1 MSVGCWN
8 ASFDT
13 RRRKLRRYGRGPK
26 RKPPEPPDPPAPPPK
41 GGKSRIVPSSH
52 RTSLGNN
59 YSCCR
64 RPCSSPLYADN
75 RRLVA
80 PFIACSRR
88 PFNRVSPSYYYHY
101 RPLPSRHGNRH
112 GVSKKGLVE
121 TITTKLRHFLKTA
134 KDTCVKGLTYG
145 KTFFT
150 YGKTLIFSSLTTTDT
165 ESHSSDTLMPNMTS
179 TSDISLNLPTSPPTN
194 EQFWHIPL
202 LHFKK
207 AAQFMRRFAL
217 PEPPFTSSSLPEK
230 APFGLS
236 LSSLKS
242 RATALLHGVAPT
254 PTMNQAKFTNDN
266 STVSIAGCHNCQCL
280 DHLIPRPERPA
291 SNTHHNPQHFR
302 QRMHPVSQL
311 LTPYVNSAPTHQA
324 TCLPCFLPSIASAI
338 PFDSSDISALTEDT
352 STIMSAGIP
361 ESTLNDSSG
370 RGTTAAA
377 AQPPPTDN
385 VSRSEL
391 TAILNA
397 NNTAIIAAM
406 QQQFGTANVSHNTG
420 KDSDTATHGTAS
432 TGSTSASY
440 STTASKLPTKA
451 RTPNVS
457 RPDNTDEAASVS
469 RAQAMRANFRNKYVS
484 DDSTTAPTPAA
495 RENGIPIGARCTLQ
509 SVDEAQYVEFST
521 YTSHVAKAD
530 PDAEVTALAA
540 AEIARI
546 CLTTMDPSLA
556 ISVVRA
562 VERAPVEG
570 PSNKNNAKL
579 HGYFVLQLDS
589 HRDDTAA
596 FRGQLLRDTIQQFV
610 VQQFHTL
617 LSDDSDMPK
626 FARALRFKLAPVNT
640 DEIMPLGLVG
650 GLLADDLDD
659 FDVTA
664 QELLLHSMIE
674 EADICLTDEH
684 GLPTH
689 PVFSTKASIRKNLGI
704 LFYTTSTVTTNRRN
718 GRAIAVG
725 YATTEEGEEA
735 ARIFADSCE
744 GKSLSVYSGIHVTFA
759 RFPSR
764 GQRGKKSKEDPVRT
778 FVKNH
783 VTKNVANCGKHYS
796 THTIENVTAVM
807 YDEDVI
813 DSITSR
819 CSHVLGVIPRVMRGA
834 PPEGEA
840 FRMKI
845 TVVVHK
851 NGATCLKDSNYYRR
865 TFMTDHPLLFPPS
878 ATDDF
883 VKVSNK
889 KKAAV
894 SNGTQAKANKPI
906 TTSWE
911 QNLDNNFKAVKE
923 STGPYAVG
931 WDKGGR
937 GCVGLKKHW
946 YGPGGAKECTNRVS
960 GSVYYKV
967 PSEAAGMS
975 LLQKWYEINDMDEL
989 EEFHKNVPHNETNLW
1004 PTWSLSFQDM
1014 PQRFGAKEYTWV
1026 EHDDDEVY
1034 AARLNATTFYTG
1046 SAEGVITNRN
1056 QLTKAKP
1063 SDFYKSDDVSSDGE
1077 DDGAGSGNN
1086 DDVNEYDDDPAPN
1099 SQSFF
1104 NDNDPGGKRRRC
1116 RTPSPKNSPFTNT
1129 DWAVIVNPSIITT
1142 CHDLHL
1148 HSKCFP
1154 GYSKLTGY
1162 EFVVCSVPWDLTDRT
1177 TMAVFAVDEA
1187 TAHSYAHWVEHTQ
1200 PIFNVPVR
1208 TVVRSPALKSNVRQM
1223 ESNMHA
1229 ESMAT
1234 SDLTHYVKCELPLHH
1249 HLDFS
1254 KHIQWCNHPTALIT
1268 KLITEWKCIE
1278 RIKDINT
1285 AKASPKG
1292 AADFDATMTDA
1303 MDEEVGN
1310 SFDGPSMV
1318 AAAAA
1323 TVAAATDRGTETC
1336 PSTSH
1341 LKADDDENSIGS
1353 IDLLLDADTDLL
1365 P

>member
-1 MSVGCWN
+1 M
-8 ASFDT
+8 
-13 RRRKLRRYGRGPK
+13 
-26 RKPPEPPDPPAPPPK
+26 
-41 GGKSRIVPSSH
+41 
-52 RTSLGNN
+52 
-59 YSCCR
+59 
-64 RPCSSPLYADN
+64 
-75 RRLVA
+75 
-80 PFIACSRR
+80 
-88 PFNRVSPSYYYHY
+88 
-101 RPLPSRHGNRH
+101 
-112 GVSKKGLVE
+112 
-121 TITTKLRHFLKTA
+121 KT
-134 KDTCVKGLTYG
+134 DG
-145 KTFFT
+145 
-150 YGKTLIFSSLTTTDT
+150 FSSLTTTDM
-165 ESHSSDTLMPNMTS
+165 ESRSSDTKMPDVTS
-179 TSDISLNLPTSPPTN
+179 TSDISPNLLNSTTTN
-194 EQFWHIPL
+194 EHFWHTPL
-202 LHFKK
+202 LSFQKAVHFL
-207 AAQFMRRFAL
+207 RRFEVPATSSL
-217 PEPPFTSSSLPEK
+217 SSSLFET

-236 LSSLKS
+236 LSTLKS
-242 RATALLHGVAPT
+242 KAVALFDRMAPSPGMTAASFPKHNNTVSIAGG
-254 PTMNQAKFTNDN
+254 NN
-266 STVSIAGCHNCQCL
+266 STVSIAGCNNCNYIPDSYHNLQRF
-280 DHLIPRPERPA
+280 I
-291 SNTHHNPQHFR
+291 
-302 QRMHPVSQL
+302 QRMHPNTQHS
-311 LTPYVNSAPTHQA
+311 PPFVNSAQSQPFH
-324 TCLPCFLPSIASAI
+324 CHPCSLPSVARIV
-338 PFDSSDISALTEDT
+338 PFDSSDISALTDET
-352 STIMSAGIP
+352 SNIMSAGIP
-361 ESTLNDSSG
+361 ESTLNDGNGRSS
-370 RGTTAAA
+370 AAA
-377 AQPPPTDN
+377 ATQPPPTDN

-391 TAILNA
+391 NAILSA
-397 NNTAIIAAM
+397 NNAAIIAAL
-406 QQQFGTANVSHNTG
+406 QQQFGTTNGTR
-420 KDSDTATHGTAS
+420 KDTDAATHGTAS

-440 STTASKLPTKA
+440 STAASKPPARATAPKA
-451 RTPNVS
+451 N
-457 RPDNTDEAASVS
+457 RPDTTADAESVS

-484 DDSTTAPTPAA
+484 DDSETTPPSASGPH
-495 RENGIPIGARCTLQ
+495 GIPIGARCTLQ

-546 CLTTMDPSLA
+546 CLTTMDPSLS

-596 FRGQLLRDTIQQFV
+596 YRGQLLRDTIQQFV

-664 QELLLHSMIE
+664 QELLLNGMIE
-674 EADICLTDEH
+674 EADICMTGPDGE
-684 GLPTH
+684 PTH
-689 PVFSTKASIRKNLGI
+689 PMFSSKANIRKNLGI
-704 LFYTTSTVTTNRRN
+704 LFYTTSTITTNGRN

-725 YATTEEGEEA
+725 YAKTEEGEEA
-735 ARIFADSCE
+735 ARIFADACE
-744 GKSLSVYSGIHVTFA
+744 GKSLSVYSGINVTFT

-764 GQRGKKSKEDPVRT
+764 GQRGKKPKEDPVRT
-778 FVKNH
+778 FVKGH
-783 VTKNVANCGKHYS
+783 VTKNLANCNKHYS
-796 THTIENVTAVM
+796 THTIENVTAAM

-813 DSITSR
+813 DSITSKH
-819 CSHVLGVIPRVMRGA
+819 SHVLGVIPRVMRGT

-851 NGATCLKDSNYYRR
+851 NGATCLKDHSYYRR
-865 TFMTDHPLLFPPS
+865 VFLADHPGLFPPS
-878 ATDDF
+878 ANDDF
-883 VKVSNK
+883 VPVSSK

-894 SNGTQAKANKPI
+894 NNSTHAKSNKPVN
-906 TTSWE
+906 TNWE
-911 QNLDNNFKAVKE
+911 QNLDNNFMAVKE
-923 STGPYAVG
+923 STGPYVVG
-931 WDKGGR
+931 WGKGGR
-937 GCVGLKKHW
+937 ASVGIKDRW

-960 GSVYYKV
+960 GSVHYKV
-967 PSEAAGMS
+967 PSEAAGYAM
-975 LLQKWYEINDMDEL
+975 LLKWYEIGDADEL
-989 EEFHKNVPHNETNLW
+989 VEFHKNVPHNETNLW
-1004 PTWSLSFQDM
+1004 PTWSLAFQDM
-1014 PQRFGAKEYTWV
+1014 PHRFGAKEYTWV

-1046 SAEGVITNRN
+1046 SADGVITNRN

-1063 SDFYKSDDVSSDGE
+1063 SDFYKTDDVSSDDGGVGDSEGDE
-1077 DDGAGSGNN
+1077 DN
-1086 DDVNEYDDDPAPN
+1086 DFDEDPAPN

-1104 NDNDPGGKRRRC
+1104 GDDDPSGKRRRC

-1154 GYSKLTGY
+1154 GYNKLTGY
-1162 EFVVCSVPWDLTDRT
+1162 EFVVCTVPWDLTNRT

-1187 TAHSYAHWVEHTQ
+1187 TAHSYAHWVEHTN
-1200 PIFNVPVR
+1200 PLFNVPVR
-1208 TVVRSPALKSNVRQM
+1208 AVVRSPALKSNVRQM
-1223 ESNMHA
+1223 ESNLHA

-1249 HLDFS
+1249 HLEFS
-1254 KHIQWCNHPTALIT
+1254 RHIQWCNHPTALIT

-1292 AADFDATMTDA
+1292 AVDFDATMTDV

-1310 SFDGPSMV
+1310 SYEGPSMV
-1318 AAAAA
+1318 ATAAA
-1323 TVAAATDRGTETC
+1323 TVAAASAPGNETH
-1336 PSTSH
+1336 PSTSQ
-1341 LKADDDENSIGS
+1341 LPADTDDNSIGS